1 MNLRTA
7 ITAATTAAVLAT
19 GGVALAGAS
28 NSPTPS
34 TSSPALSTVAASTP
48 KAGTPAITRRRA
60 RHLRARVRKL
70 VVGVVDK
77 TIGIDRA
84 TLRHD
89 VLSGKTIA
97 QIATAH
103 NVDPQDVVKALVTA
117 ATTKLEA
124 AASKGLIKPERA
136 QKIEAKLPAR
146 FTKLV
151 DTWHPRRLRNH
162 TAGAPVA

>member
-19 GGVALAGAS
+19 GGIALAGAADT
-28 NSPTPS
+28 PTSS
-34 TSSPALSTVAASTP
+34 TSSPAVPTAAPSTP
-48 KAGTPAITRRRA
+48 KTATPAITRRRA
-60 RHLRARVRKL
+60 RHLRARARKL
-70 VVGVVDK
+70 VVGVVDE

-89 VLSGKTIA
+89 LRAGKTIA
-97 QIATAH
+97 EIATAH
-103 NVDPQDVVKALVTA
+103 HVDPQDVVKALVTA
-117 ATTKLEA
+117 ATTKLDA
-124 AASKGLIKPERA
+124 AANAGVIKTTRA

-151 DTWHPRRLRNH
+151 DTWHPRRVQNH
-162 TAGAPVA
+162 AKDAPVA